1 MDPSDAGSDVDGD
14 AYASDD
20 PTDTSAAEQEK
31 MALEAVEK
39 FKALC
44 RTGDADDSDKGGA

>member
-1 MDPSDAGSDVDGD
+1 MNSSDAGSDADGH

-44 RTGDADDSDKGGA
+44 GADDADDGDKGGA

>member
-1 MDPSDAGSDVDGD
+1 MDPNDTGSDADGH

-44 RTGDADDSDKGGA
+44 GASNVDDGDKGSA

>member
-1 MDPSDAGSDVDGD
+1 MDSNDAGSDVGGD

-31 MALEAVEK
+31 MALEAIEK
-39 FKALC
+39 FKALSGA
-44 RTGDADDSDKGGA
+44 GDADDGDKRGE

>member
-1 MDPSDAGSDVDGD
+1 MDSNDADSDVGGG

-39 FKALC
+39 FKAIC
-44 RTGDADDSDKGGA
+44 GAGSTDESDKGVT

>member
-1 MDPSDAGSDVDGD
+1 MDSNDAGPHADGD

-44 RTGDADDSDKGGA
+44 GAGDSDDSGKRGA

>member
-1 MDPSDAGSDVDGD
+1 MDSNDAGSDVDGD
-14 AYASDD
+14 AYATDD

-31 MALEAVEK
+31 MALEAIEK

-44 RTGDADDSDKGGA
+44 GAGDADDMDKGGA

>member
-1 MDPSDAGSDVDGD
+1 MDSNDAGSDAGGD

-31 MALEAVEK
+31 MALEAIEK

-44 RTGDADDSDKGGA
+44 GAGDADDSDKREA

>member
-1 MDPSDAGSDVDGD
+1 MDSSDAGPDADGH

-20 PTDTSAAEQEK
+20 PTGTSAVEQER

-44 RTGDADDSDKGGA
+44 GAGDADDGDKGGA